1 MNIALSVIFALVSQL
16 EKNPPPPPNELPKTA
31 TLEDQRSEALALFEK
46 VENTPKAKHESKK
59 QLRARL

>member
-1 MNIALSVIFALVSQL
+1 MNIALSVMFALLSQL
-16 EKNPPPPPNELPKTA
+16 EKNPPPPPKELSKTA
-31 TLEDQRSEALALFEK
+31 TVEEKRSEALALFEK